1 MIPALIVFL
10 VSYAFIAT
18 EKVDKTLVA
27 ILGAA
32 AMIFIGAISYEE
44 ALAKVDLNVIFLLT
58 GMMIIVNILSQTG
71 VFEWVAITLAKRA
84 RGKGTRLL
92 PMLLVATAVVSA
104 FLDNVTTLILMV
116 PATIL
121 ICQLLELPAP
131 LFLTLEAIFSNIGGT
146 ATLIGDPPN
155 ILIGSKSNASPLLGE
170 YGLLDFNAFI
180 SHLSPAIVIVMA
192 VALTGVMMFYRKRLF
207 VSVAARKRLDVA
219 QPELAILEP
228 VLLRRALT
236 VLGFVILGFF
246 LGRLGNLDPGL
257 VALAGAFLMLLVCR
271 LEPLPL
277 LEKVEWNTIFF
288 FIGLFIM
295 IGGLEHQGLFDW
307 LGRRLVDLTQGHLL
321 ATALL
326 VLWVAGVASAIVDN
340 IPLVIAMIPLL
351 HSVVAGFAGT
361 LGIQGAPDMLT
372 PEQITLVREHIHQPL
387 FWCMALGACLGG
399 NGSLIGASANVVAA
413 QLARR
418 NGYPLTFMQ
427 FTRLGF
433 PIMVLSLVICSV
445 YVYFR
450 YFTVPLPVFATALLH

>member
-1 MIPALIVFL
+1 MLSAVTVFL
-10 VSYAFIAT
+10 ISYIFIAT
-18 EKVDKTLVA
+18 EKVDKTLIA

-32 AMIFIGAISYEE
+32 AMIFVGGIPYEA
-44 ALAKVDLNVIFLLT
+44 ALAKVDLNVVFLLT
-58 GMMIIVNILSQTG
+58 GMMIIINVLSHTG
-71 VFEWVAITLAKRA
+71 VFEWVAITIARQA
-84 RGKGTRLL
+84 RGKGTLLL
-92 PMLLVATAVVSA
+92 PMLLLATAGISA
-104 FLDNVTTLILMV
+104 FLDNVTTLILIV

-121 ICQLLELPAP
+121 ICQLLELPTA

-170 YGLLDFNAFI
+170 YGQLNFNAFI
-180 SHLSPAIVIVMA
+180 AHLSPAIIGVLA
-192 VALTGVMMFYRKRLF
+192 VSLAATMLVYRKRLY
-207 VSVAARKRLDVA
+207 VSKAARKRLDVT

-228 VLLRRALT
+228 VRLRRALT
-236 VLGFVILGFF
+236 VLGLIMLGFF
-246 LGRLGNLDPGL
+246 FGHWLHVDPGL
-257 VALAGAFLMLLVCR
+257 VALAGAFLMMLVCR

-295 IGGLEHQGLFDW
+295 IGGLEHQGLFEW
-307 LGRRLVDLTQGHLL
+307 LGRKLVDMTAGNLL

-326 VLWVAGVASAIVDN
+326 VLWVAGLASAIVDN

-351 HSVVAGFAGT
+351 HSVVIGFSKTIGIEGT
-361 LGIQGAPDMLT
+361 PETLS
-372 PEQITLVREHIHQPL
+372 PEQIAFVRDHIHQPL

-418 NGYPLTFMQ
+418 NGYNVTFMQ
-427 FTRLGF
+427 FTRIGF
-433 PIMVLSLVICSV
+433 PIMILSLCLCSI

-450 YFTVPLPVFATALLH
+450 YFSQPLTEQALAAL